1 MHNYM
6 DNFQNAAKTPARVVL
21 TTLLWLEYASYAL
34 RTSCICHFRFQGQTE
49 LSSCKPAN
57 FRRVVEEAFLADQ
70 GFSEV
75 VVHCSTK
82 GQSMVCHS
90 FPDDLHE
97 VTGSNELEYQPQIK
111 AS

>member
-1 MHNYM
+1 M
-6 DNFQNAAKTPARVVL
+6 PACV
-21 TTLLWLEYASYAL
+21 L
-34 RTSCICHFRFQGQTE
+34 RTRCISHFRFQGQTE
-49 LSSCKPAN
+49 LSSCKPAD
-57 FRRVVEEAFLADQ
+57 FRRAVEEAFLADQ

-75 VVHCSTK
+75 VVDCSTK
-82 GQSMVCHS
+82 GQPVVCHS